1 MKNWYHFQLLYPLLH
16 VIYKF
21 IDFSVRIDI
30 FKLHNF
36 KVESN
41 VSNVSSKHV

>member
-1 MKNWYHFQLLYPLLH
+1 MKDWHKFQLLYPLL
-16 VIYKF
+16 IRKF
-21 IDFSVRIDI
+21 IYFSVRIDI

-36 KVESN
+36 KTESN